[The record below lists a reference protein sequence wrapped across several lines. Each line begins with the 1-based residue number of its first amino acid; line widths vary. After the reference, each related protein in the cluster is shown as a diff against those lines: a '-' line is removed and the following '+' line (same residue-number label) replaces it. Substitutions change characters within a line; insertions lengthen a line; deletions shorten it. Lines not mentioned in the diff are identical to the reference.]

1 MSLYFRHITPSGL
14 VSNTLARKPSFP
26 FSVARLLIYHPES
39 LLDVI
44 IGAWKG
50 SYISQPRTHDPHTN
64 KPHLERPGLSW
75 RCNVARKPSTDLCYI
90 YTDSPAERA
99 TERRESLCRV
109 FTSHGW
115 LAATRRLTESL
126 SCPDRQA
133 HEPRWGDWHAGWLV
147 GPNKERKKKITI
159 ICFDTTETIYSQ
171 LIIHFMSPVVHENSI
186 LSFKNWD
193 EVKKKPLS
201 QLYLF
206 SVTKEKIKLHSS
218 LKHF

>member
-75 RCNVARKPSTDLCYI
+75 RCSVARKPSTDLCYI

-147 GPNKERKKKITI
+147 GPNKERKKKNHYHLLWYYWDNLQPTNHTFYVSCCAWKQYFI
-159 ICFDTTETIYSQ
+159 IQKLGWSEEKASFTTLPIQRY
-171 LIIHFMSPVVHENSI
+171 
-186 LSFKNWD
+186 KGKD
-193 EVKKKPLS
+193 
-201 QLYLF
+201 
-206 SVTKEKIKLHSS
+206 
-218 LKHF
+218 